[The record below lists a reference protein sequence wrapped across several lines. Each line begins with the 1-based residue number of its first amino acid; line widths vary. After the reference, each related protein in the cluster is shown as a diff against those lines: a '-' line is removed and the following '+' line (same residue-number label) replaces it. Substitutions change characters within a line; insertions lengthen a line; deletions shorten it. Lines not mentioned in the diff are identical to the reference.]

1 MKGDQNYAK
10 QRIEGLKRFGIELIP
25 VAGLIAFG
33 MLLLAI
39 VPDWQQIPYGFIR
52 IGCVIAGGMLLRC
65 YWDTTISNYIYR
77 GGFKNDFTMAK
88 GDTKVIISI
97 VVKLI
102 YACIAAACFIL

>member
-1 MKGDQNYAK
+1 
-10 QRIEGLKRFGIELIP
+10 
-25 VAGLIAFG
+25 
-33 MLLLAI
+33 
-39 VPDWQQIPYGFIR
+39 
-52 IGCVIAGGMLLRC
+52 
-65 YWDTTISNYIYR
+65 TISNYIYR